1 LTGRSSRDN
10 VFGVRCPDDRPSRDD
25 IEARVEGI
33 LAHGRVIAA
42 SLPEELRHGDPT
54 DHLYDDVGLPC

>member
-1 LTGRSSRDN
+1 MATPYDVPG
-10 VFGVRCPDDRPSRDD
+10 RDD
-25 IEARVEGI
+25 IEARVASI

-54 DHLYDDVGLPC
+54 DHLYDERGLPA